1 MHKLDTANNCLS
13 IKTNIFV
20 ENIS

>member
-1 MHKLDTANNCLS
+1 MHKLGTANNCLN
-13 IKTNIFV
+13 IETNIFV